1 MRRLLILAGIFF
13 FTSVQSQV
21 VTMSVRH
28 VQQVAAG
35 GQGPEMLTDG
45 DMSSSTNWTESA
57 EWSIAGGVASYDN
70 TAGGTL
76 AQADGDMVSSIAIN
90 TDYDLA
96 FDVSNLTGSNAYFW
110 VESSDG
116 GIEYIGQM
124 SISNGPYSLDF
135 TTGGDVGIKGFR
147 IRALDDGAFDIDNI
161 SLKEDL

>member
-1 MRRLLILAGIFF
+1 MKRLLLILFSMACLGL
-13 FTSVQSQV
+13 QGQV
-21 VTMSVRH
+21 VSSSTWFAPA
-28 VQQVAAG
+28 VAAG